1 MSHPK
6 QAGRKQKRWIP
17 TSSNVVLFGSQQVG
31 WCLHREAN
39 PLHSIH
45 DSNANLTLTDN
56 ILEIFLVNWMEENT
70 EIQCND
76 INCFVNVANVKK
88 QTAAKLFG
96 TVLIA
101 LIYFFQLLE
110 QLFSM
115 ASPHVRGT
123 TFVSLC
129 PIPFFPLHRTRFISS
144 SLCFFPLPFLLLLVF
159 LDGLT
164 GNWFYGKY

>member
-1 MSHPK
+1 MRGDERRCPTRSR
-6 QAGRKQKRWIP
+6 QAGNKRDEFQLP
-17 TSSNVVLFGSQQVG
+17 PMLFYSVLNRLGDVRTG
-31 WCLHREAN
+31 EAN

-70 EIQCND
+70 EIQYND

-115 ASPHVRGT
+115 ASPPVRGT

-144 SLCFFPLPFLLLLVF
+144 SLCFFPLPFLLLF
-159 LDGLT
+159 GIFRWPDR
-164 GNWFYGKY
+164 